1 MDDDACTCFAGCRCP
16 QCSVSLAATVPPA
29 KVECTRSAGC
39 TCPQCGVSLA
49 AIVTPTLQC
58 TRSAGC
64 TCPLCDVSAAA
75 LGGSS
80 SPADA
85 VASKPRPVGW
95 QERDAYGIP
104 DPTAEEEAAEAP
116 YLLVCHPRPEI
127 LGMCYREIERY
138 LRVHRGWKR
147 RFSKN
152 GNPKPGTGP
161 ETGPWDLFLGGNKA
175 KRVPFKR
182 MSEHRSYSGGQ
193 AAVNY
198 FSAYHVLDNK
208 DQLAITLRN
217 YCDRSGVPMESLM
230 PETHPFQPDSKRKDK
245 QLESIIEA
253 FHKHA
258 QVAKKAAAQNI
269 WILKQSELN
278 QGKGCV
284 LMDDVDSI
292 VAFLRDVA
300 DDAGAWVVQKYVHRP
315 LLYVGNR
322 KFDIRCWVVVRPN
335 YQILLYR
342 EGVLRV
348 GAAAYDVDDISNIHA
363 HLSNHCLAVG
373 NSGKAIS
380 TWPRVAVPIAAC
392 SAHTSNIAHVV
403 LRQDMQTTASTRPP
417 TSCGTRSLT
426 RGFKKHMAS
435 RSTR

>member
-1 MDDDACTCFAGCRCP
+1 MAEA
-16 QCSVSLAATVPPA
+16 
-29 KVECTRSAGC
+29 CTRSAGC
-39 TCPQCGVSLA
+39 TCPLCDVSA
-49 AIVTPTLQC
+49 AAMKPIVAAATNQTVEC

-75 LGGSS
+75 LGGN
-80 SPADA
+80 SPPAEPTA
-85 VASKPRPVGW
+85 EPVVSKPRPVGW
-95 QERDAYGIP
+95 QERDAYGIA
-104 DPTAEEEAAEAP
+104 DPTPEEEAAEAP

-147 RFSKN
+147 RYSKN

-182 MSEHRSYSGGQ
+182 MAEHRSYSGGQ
-193 AAVNY
+193 VAVNY
-198 FSAYHVLDNK
+198 FPAYHLLDNK
-208 DQLAITLRN
+208 DQLALTLQK
-217 YCDRSGVPMESLM
+217 YCGRSGVSMESLM
-230 PETHPFQPDSKRKDK
+230 PETYPFQPDSRRKDK
-245 QLESIIEA
+245 QLESIMAA
-253 FHKHA
+253 FRKYEH
-258 QVAKKAAAQNI
+258 AAATKGAGAKNI

-284 LMDDVDSI
+284 LMDDLDAL
-292 VAFLRDVA
+292 VAFLRGVA
-300 DDAGAWVVQKYVHRP
+300 DDAGAWVVQQYVHRP

-348 GAAAYDVDDISNIHA
+348 GAASYDLEDISNIHA

-373 NSGKAIS
+373 N
-380 TWPRVAVPIAAC
+380 AC
-392 SAHTSNIAHVV
+392 PATRHNLLLLRHV
-403 LRQDMQTTASTRPP
+403 R
-417 TSCGTRSLT
+417 LT
-426 RGFKKHMAS
+426 
-435 RSTR
+435 

>member
-1 MDDDACTCFAGCRCP
+1 MD
-16 QCSVSLAATVPPA
+16 PPPT
-29 KVECTRSAGC
+29 VECTRSAGC
-39 TCPQCGVSLA
+39 A
-49 AIVTPTLQC
+49 
-58 TRSAGC
+58 
-64 TCPLCDVSAAA
+64 CPLCDVSAAS
-75 LGGSS
+75 LGESS
-80 SPADA
+80 RLAEPAPEPA
-85 VASKPRPVGW
+85 AERPVGW

-104 DPTAEEEAAEAP
+104 DPTPAEEAAEAP

-138 LRVHRGWKR
+138 LRLHRGWKR
-147 RFSKN
+147 RYSKN

-182 MSEHRSYSGGQ
+182 MAEHRSYSGGQ

-198 FSAYHVLDNK
+198 FAGYQLLDNK
-208 DQLAITLRN
+208 DQLAIALRK
-217 YCDRSGVPMESLM
+217 YCGRSGIPMESLM
-230 PETHPFQPDSKRKDK
+230 PETHAFQPDSRHKEK

-253 FHKHA
+253 FRKHA
-258 QVAKKAAAQNI
+258 QVATSKAADAKNI

-284 LMDDVDSI
+284 LMDDLETMI
-292 VAFLRDVA
+292 AFLRGVA
-300 DDAGAWVVQKYVHRP
+300 DDAGAWVVQQYVDRP

-348 GAAAYDVDDISNIHA
+348 GAASYDVDDISNIHA

-373 NSGKAIS
+373 NA
-380 TWPRVAVPIAAC
+380 
-392 SAHTSNIAHVV
+392 
-403 LRQDMQTTASTRPP
+403 
-417 TSCGTRSLT
+417 
-426 RGFKKHMAS
+426 
-435 RSTR
+435 

>member
-1 MDDDACTCFAGCRCP
+1 MYLLCVGGRQSDSTAALLPAMADACTRSAGCTCS
-16 QCSVSLAATVPPA
+16 QCSVSFAAMDPPPPTTA
-29 KVECTRSAGC
+29 VECTRSAGC
-39 TCPQCGVSLA
+39 A
-49 AIVTPTLQC
+49 
-58 TRSAGC
+58 
-64 TCPLCDVSAAA
+64 CPLCDISAVA
-75 LGGSS
+75 LGESS
-80 SPADA
+80 RAAEVVPEP
-85 VASKPRPVGW
+85 VVERVVGW

-104 DPTAEEEAAEAP
+104 DPTPADEAAEAP

-138 LRVHRGWKR
+138 LRLHRGWKR
-147 RFSKN
+147 RYSKN

-182 MSEHRSYSGGQ
+182 MAEHRSYSGGQ

-198 FSAYHVLDNK
+198 FSGYQLLDNK
-208 DQLAITLRN
+208 DQLAIALRK
-217 YCDRSGVPMESLM
+217 YCGRSGIPMESLM
-230 PETHPFQPDSKRKDK
+230 PETHAYQPDSRHKEK

-253 FHKHA
+253 FRKHA
-258 QVAKKAAAQNI
+258 QLASAKAADAKNI

-284 LMDDVDSI
+284 LMDDLETM
-292 VAFLRDVA
+292 VAFLRGVA
-300 DDAGAWVVQKYVHRP
+300 DDAGAWVVQQYVDRP

-348 GAAAYDVDDISNIHA
+348 GAASYDVDDISNIHA

-373 NSGKAIS
+373 NSCPTASIC
-380 TWPRVAVPIAAC
+380 PRVASPNHLNVFGSRRRLAR
-392 SAHTSNIAHVV
+392 VV
-403 LRQDMQTTASTRPP
+403 MQ
-417 TSCGTRSLT
+417 
-426 RGFKKHMAS
+426 
-435 RSTR
+435 